1 MEFSDGSDAIIGA
14 CIEVHRE
21 LGPGLL
27 ESIYEEC
34 VCLELSA
41 RGIAYERQ
49 VSLPVMYKGVQI
61 PCDYRIDL
69 FVERRVVVELKAV
82 QSLLP
87 VHEAQMLTYLR
98 VTGAKVGLLINFHE
112 ATLRRGLRRLAL
124 G

>member
-1 MEFSDGSDAIIGA
+1 MEFNDGSDAIIGA

-34 VCLELSA
+34 VCMELRA

-49 VSLPVMYKGVQI
+49 MSLPVMYKGVRI

-69 FVERRVVVELKAV
+69 FVERRLVVELKAV

-112 ATLRRGLRRLAL
+112 STLRRGLRRVAL